1 MYYASSIFSLLEN
14 KKFHTNQSQ
23 TSMIVNY
30 SYGLRARY
38 VEIIDEEV
46 SDLFAPPN
54 KRLND

>member
-1 MYYASSIFSLLEN
+1 
-14 KKFHTNQSQ
+14 
-23 TSMIVNY
+23 MIVNY